1 MNKVIGVHYLND
13 VFLLPHVLYVKLSAM
28 TITKLPKQMQHIQA
42 LLRSLDWHAMEYDVQ
57 QELES
62 RIVIVGPVNSGK
74 STLFNRLH
82 GRKLSAVSAVPGTT
96 TGIIEQPLGPLL
108 LVDTPGFGEVW
119 GVDRAATAR
128 QAASDAD
135 LILLLLDAAAG
146 VRQTDLELFN
156 NLRVLGVPVIVAL
169 NKSDLVK
176 KDLPWILENIEEQ
189 LGVRPVA
196 ISART
201 GMGITDALLPAIL
214 VAHTPVAVAMARAL
228 PGVRKQ
234 LVNRLIRRTAW
245 INAIIS
251 LEPVPGLDIPLLL
264 VSQTR
269 LVLRIAAAH
278 GQSMSVSHA
287 RELLSTMAGSLLSR
301 YLGIQLAKLVPGPG
315 WIVSAAFAAISTWG
329 IGQAANSYFLA
340 GGNSATIDLKA
351 LYQRMRQRAPKALLR
366 RKKTIDST
374 QGDGPT

>member
-1 MNKVIGVHYLND
+1 MSILQ
-13 VFLLPHVLYVKLSAM
+13 
-28 TITKLPKQMQHIQA
+28 LPKKMNQIQT

-57 QELES
+57 TELES
-62 RIVIVGPVNSGK
+62 RVVIVGPVNSGK

-96 TGIIEQPLGPLL
+96 TGVVEQPLGPLL

-119 GVDRAATAR
+119 GVDRAETAE
-128 QAASDAD
+128 QAAAGAD
-135 LILLLLDAAAG
+135 LIILLLDAAAG
-146 VRQTDLELFN
+146 VRQNDLDLYTS
-156 NLRVLGVPVIVAL
+156 LRTIGVPVIVAL
-169 NKSDLVK
+169 NKSDLVR
-176 KDLPWILENIEEQ
+176 KDLPWILENVEK
-189 LGVRPVA
+189 LLDVRPVPV
-196 ISART
+196 SART
-201 GMGITDALLPAIL
+201 GMGITDKLLPTIL
-214 VAHTPVAVAMARAL
+214 AAQTSVAVAMARAL

-245 INAIIS
+245 VNALIS
-251 LEPVPGLDIPLLL
+251 LEPLPGLDIPLLL

-269 LVLRIAAAH
+269 LVLRIAAVH
-278 GQSMSVSHA
+278 GQSMSASHA

-340 GGNSATIDLKA
+340 GGNIAPIDLKS
-351 LYQRMRQRAPKALLR
+351 LYQRMRQSAPKQLFR
-366 RKKTIDST
+366 RPNKSVENVNEE
-374 QGDGPT
+374 